1 MYVLPDV
8 IFRTKTVPV
17 KLVVHIFVL
26 LVVIAGERGAEGSY
40 FVPKAPIS
48 RTLYHGCTISFKV
61 IVGSVNTLTL
71 YVKWTYSFRQPYWHN
86 AAARPLESD
95 HWPGDLSWRWQYD
108 GLLHHVWITTD
119 ELFRFQKK
127 KIDEIRCKQNST
139 KPWHSFEKLP
149 ILHSNALVDKSF
161 LLVWSTYQTPFQ
173 RSYPL
178 ETWKRM
184 KILKSCVMKVQRTLR
199 TVKDIITK

>member
-8 IFRTKTVPV
+8 IFRRKTVPV

-61 IVGSVNTLTL
+61 IVGSVNTRTL

-127 KIDEIRCKQNST
+127 NSMKYVVNRIPQRIGIRSRNYQSYIQTLWST
-139 KPWHSFEKLP
+139 NHFCSFGP
-149 ILHSNALVDKSF
+149 HTRPPFNALIHLKHGSE
-161 LLVWSTYQTPFQ
+161 W
-173 RSYPL
+173 RSSKVVL
-178 ETWKRM
+178 WKCKGR
-184 KILKSCVMKVQRTLR
+184 CEQ
-199 TVKDIITK
+199 